1 MTRGPGSWRAGAVLL
16 GVGTA
21 MAGPTLLAD
30 GGFAAGA
37 LLAGV
42 IAHIHGSMRLSG
54 PSPG

>member
-1 MTRGPGSWRAGAVLL
+1 MTRGPGSWRAGAVPL

-21 MAGPTLLAD
+21 MACPTLLAD

-37 LLAGV
+37 LLTGV